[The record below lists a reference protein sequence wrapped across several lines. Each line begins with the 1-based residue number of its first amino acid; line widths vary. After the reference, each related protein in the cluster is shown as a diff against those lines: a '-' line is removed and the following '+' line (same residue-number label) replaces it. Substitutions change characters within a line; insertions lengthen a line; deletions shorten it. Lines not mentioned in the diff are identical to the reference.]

1 MKTIAVTIIVVMLFV
16 AIFVTIPTFAASP
29 GEPLFWQG
37 IAYSNTGAPVTTPI
51 LESGKS
57 YWIVVSYRFWYDQP
71 GRVQADAQYYT
82 NATAEYDLTNW
93 LNHYPAPDG
102 HSFLQIDGA
111 DVNWGPFSNGDTGHT
126 YYIAYVGKGAPITF
140 QIIDWMDHDYTNNDS
155 HIYISIYG
163 PAVDYMTVNRVLNS
177 DYYVLYPYENDASLS
192 IGFSKYGEMINS
204 EANVGLEYAEVD
216 PFAYPIGNSVSSTV
230 PKRMWVQGW
239 FINISYTHRTQGPR
253 NVWAMA
259 IHADSIAY
267 DNDWIRVEFPNDK
280 DTTYGLEDPRD
291 PGYLI
296 YDTTYPSALTYGGR
310 KTNGTAVTDPIEVL
324 YDGPREFIAV
334 CRTTI
339 YDHLSSTVTNST
351 DSDVALVQ
359 IAITIRFDK
368 VKKDV
373 VLLKDVKSLLVE
385 KEGLHMKVQ
394 FSNRGEVDLGTEA
407 VGISSYAHFYVQG
420 VEDQVHITAIV
431 DGDLQA
437 GGEGY
442 PTVYNSS
449 WEIMQT
455 EDPED
460 TMYPGYSAAG
470 PYPQSSDA
478 TVDVA
483 QAINPLAGYVW
494 SAAFWPS
501 LSDWSIDGWD
511 CWWHSMTANDPHYVD
526 GAIEEPF
533 IPFYIGEWDFVLYH
547 TLDVD
552 GRTQFRGVTQY
563 SVTDW
568 HDGDDADMPAGSNV
582 LDSEHMYYL
591 DETFNPWDLQ
601 AASEKDT
608 RRWLEWKPTGYTGWI
623 TGQKPVVVVPD
634 AQWDDYCNFADRVI
648 DMVTGQLLNRADG
661 DYALELNA
669 DGTATFSDLPTHMC
683 KILYSTEPY
692 WYDTDLIDLTPM
704 TVTVEGYTPGGNVT
718 FMYGDDYTFAT
729 DPLGVQ
735 HSFDFEVLM
744 DYVLNIAGDSNF
756 TDTIGSPSLDDV
768 KYDFGVGFET
778 GFEQNFYF
786 WNNVS
791 YADSNMMATCIS
803 LDPTN
808 LNWYIDSTKEGVWIN
823 MVDVRL
829 YLSAF
834 INYTIV
840 DGAEPATTL
849 TITFMPEMLYAYE
862 ESIMGTYEWVT
873 VGRDAATV
881 DSAGSAL
888 VAEAFDSLKQIGVG
902 IAGADMVN
910 PLTANQMP
918 NVMAQFTSGSTVSD
932 YKDTILR
939 AALADDWCTYWPVA
953 SSDMIAVG
961 GPIANLL
968 AYYAND
974 FTDAF
979 YGLTEFAGTAYAGR
993 IVPIPCWNR
1002 NWPGN
1007 AGYNTYASSTTTGY
1021 AVITT
1026 YKDINGTVLFN
1037 VWGHWGRDTYYA
1049 SMWLH
1054 GDEARGMMPGLIQ
1067 LQSAPAGTTSIIL
1080 KINYADPK
1088 HPTYTIPEVLGT
1100 ISETSWYHSGTD
1112 VTSPYKGGIHDP

>member
-1 MKTIAVTIIVVMLFV
+1 MRKTVIAIVM
-16 AIFVTIPTFAASP
+16 
-29 GEPLFWQG
+29 
-37 IAYSNTGAPVTTPI
+37 
-51 LESGKS
+51 
-57 YWIVVSYRFWYDQP
+57 
-71 GRVQADAQYYT
+71 
-82 NATAEYDLTNW
+82 TAL
-93 LNHYPAPDG
+93 
-102 HSFLQIDGA
+102 
-111 DVNWGPFSNGDTGHT
+111 
-126 YYIAYVGKGAPITF
+126 
-140 QIIDWMDHDYTNNDS
+140 MM
-155 HIYISIYG
+155 ISIMAPLLSTG
-163 PAVDYMTVNRVLNS
+163 QAADSGDYMTVNGVLDS
-177 DYYVLYPYENDASLS
+177 DYYVLYPYETDASLS
-192 IGFSKYGEMINS
+192 VGFSKYGELINS
-204 EANVGLEYAEVD
+204 EANVGLEYGLVD
-216 PFAYPIGNSVSSTV
+216 PFAYPVGSSVSSTV

-239 FINISYTHRTQGPR
+239 FINITYNHRTQGPR

-259 IHADSIAY
+259 VHADSIAY
-267 DNDWIRVEFPNDK
+267 DNDWIRVEYANDK
-280 DTTYGLEDPRD
+280 SATYGLEDPRD

-296 YDTTYPSALTYGGR
+296 YDSAYGTTLVNGGR

-334 CRTTI
+334 CRTTL

-407 VGISSYAHFYVQG
+407 VGISSYAHFFTEGTADWNTTKYGGANDTAAQG
-420 VEDQVHITAIV
+420 FD
-431 DGDLQA
+431 
-437 GGEGY
+437 
-442 PTVYNSS
+442 TVYNSD

-460 TMYPGYSAAG
+460 TMYPGCSAAG

-483 QAINPLAGYVW
+483 QAINEEAGYVW

-511 CWWHSMTANDPHYVD
+511 SWWHSMTADDPHYVD

-547 TLDVD
+547 TLDID

-563 SVTDW
+563 SVTDE
-568 HDGDDADMPAGSNV
+568 HNAVDNSV

-601 AASEKDT
+601 AASEKYE
-608 RRWLEWKPTGYTGWI
+608 RRWVEWKLAGAGTSLT
-623 TGQKPVVVVPD
+623 TTHKPVIVLD
-634 AQWDDYCNFADRVI
+634 DSAWDDYCTFADRVI
-648 DMVTGQLLNRADG
+648 DYNTGLLLDRDSYNVV
-661 DYALELNA
+661 LNA
-669 DGTATFSDLPTHMC
+669 DGTATFSGLISSHKY
-683 KILYSTEPY
+683 KILYSTDPY
-692 WYDTDLIDLTPM
+692 WYSSTYNYMTRVNQTFSDVDPGDTVSLGSYTGSG
-704 TVTVEGYTPGGNVT
+704 TVGP
-718 FMYGDDYTFAT
+718 
-729 DPLGVQ
+729 DPLGVT
-735 HSFDFEVLM
+735 HTYTVDIPDMEYTVKETVTDDF
-744 DYVLNIAGDSNF
+744 YVV
-756 TDTIGSPSLDDV
+756 TDNPNLDDT
-768 KYDFGVGFET
+768 KYDFVVTPEWSFDQTYFYYDPMTADYTDVAVALVPTAHMDLNIDAGTWGVYLE
-778 GFEQNFYF
+778 Y
-786 WNNVS
+786 
-791 YADSNMMATCIS
+791 
-803 LDPTN
+803 
-808 LNWYIDSTKEGVWIN
+808 
-823 MVDVRL
+823 VDVRL
-829 YLSAF
+829 HLNA
-834 INYTIV
+834 ILNYSYRERELNVSFAPRMSYIY
-840 DGAEPATTL
+840 D
-849 TITFMPEMLYAYE
+849 
-862 ESIMGTYEWVT
+862 ESMMGRYEWAT

-888 VAEAFDSLKQIGVG
+888 VAEAFDSLKAISIG
-902 IAGADMVN
+902 IAGADMAN
-910 PLTANQMP
+910 PVTANQMP

-953 SSDMIAVG
+953 SSNMITVG
-961 GPIANLL
+961 GPLANLL

-979 YGLTEFAGTAYAGR
+979 YGLAEFAGTAYAGKV
-993 IVPIPCWNR
+993 VPIPCWNR
-1002 NWPGN
+1002 NWKGT
-1007 AGYNTYASSTTTGY
+1007 GYNTYASNTTTGY
-1021 AVITT
+1021 AVIAT

-1049 SMWLH
+1049 SLWLH
-1054 GDEARGMMPGLIQ
+1054 GDEARSMMPGLIE
-1067 LQSAPAGTTSIIL
+1067 LQDAPAGATSIIL

-1088 HPTYTIPEVLGT
+1088 HPTYSIPEVLGT
-1100 ISETSWYHSGTD
+1100 ISETLWYHSGSD